1 MLYSLDSRCQD
12 ILLYLLY
19 LDEYITI
26 QDLSLEKNISKRSVY
41 YDLCKINDW
50 LQSHDIDSIIVERK
64 KGIWCYPYSREF
76 QPGHISRS
84 SDSGQYLL

>member
-41 YDLCKINDW
+41 YDLCKIVVFIMIYVKLMIGCN
-50 LQSHDIDSIIVERK
+50 HMI
-64 KGIWCYPYSREF
+64 
-76 QPGHISRS
+76 
-84 SDSGQYLL
+84 

>member
-50 LQSHDIDSIIVERK
+50 LQSHDIDSIIVE
-64 KGIWCYPYSREF
+64 WN
-76 QPGHISRS
+76 ISIP
-84 SDSGQYLL
+84 LLSLRIHLEQILHLLY

>member
-50 LQSHDIDSIIVERK
+50 L
-64 KGIWCYPYSREF
+64 
-76 QPGHISRS
+76 
-84 SDSGQYLL
+84 